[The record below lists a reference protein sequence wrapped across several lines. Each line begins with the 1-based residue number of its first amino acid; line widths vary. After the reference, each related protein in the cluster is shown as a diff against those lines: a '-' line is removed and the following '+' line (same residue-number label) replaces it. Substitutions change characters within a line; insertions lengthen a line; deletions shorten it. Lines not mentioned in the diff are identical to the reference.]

1 MDGSWHLY
9 VNGDSLLKSD
19 WLTDTLAWRW
29 SIAGKTAMLNYE
41 QSQALEFIKSGHSCV
56 VLGQAGTGKSYLIKE
71 TLKKLN
77 NKNVSVTA
85 STGLAAWQFTGATT
99 IHHWAGLMDGRFENQ
114 HLLRIISEETRN
126 RIKTCN
132 VLIIDEISMI
142 SRKVFE
148 QVRVIFL

>member
-1 MDGSWHLY
+1 
-9 VNGDSLLKSD
+9 
-19 WLTDTLAWRW
+19 
-29 SIAGKTAMLNYE
+29 MLNYE

-71 TLKKLN
+71 TLKKRN

-85 STGLAAWQFTGATT
+85 STGLAARQFTGATT

-148 QVRVIFL
+148 QVRVIFLKLYTDVAKIHKCILLADVSIYHGVTRE